1 MFTAEEV
8 NAGAATCDD
17 ISRRDVLATVDT
29 TARVTAMLEA
39 GRMSLDAGGVGVRIL
54 YPDDARDENAA
65 PEKEASG
72 LKHGTAV
79 DCAAEP
85 VGLRLE

>member
-1 MFTAEEV
+1 
-8 NAGAATCDD
+8 
-17 ISRRDVLATVDT
+17 
-29 TARVTAMLEA
+29 MLEA

-54 YPDDARDENAA
+54 YPDSLRDENAA
-65 PEKEASG
+65 PAKEASG
-72 LKHGTAV
+72 LKHGEAV

>member
-1 MFTAEEV
+1 
-8 NAGAATCDD
+8 
-17 ISRRDVLATVDT
+17 
-29 TARVTAMLEA
+29 MLEA